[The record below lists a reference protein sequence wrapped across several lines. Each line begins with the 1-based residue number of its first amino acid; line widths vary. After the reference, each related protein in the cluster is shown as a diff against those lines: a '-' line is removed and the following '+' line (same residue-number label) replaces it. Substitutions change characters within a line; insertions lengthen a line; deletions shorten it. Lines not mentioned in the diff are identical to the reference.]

1 MSRRNLDDWDEQ
13 KVVEPMVSKDEDLKR
28 QVHQLIVK
36 GNLGG
41 TIGELRDD
49 LLKLIRNY
57 GYSERLDELEDITGW
72 SVRGVF
78 TKAGIDYQTHVP
90 INVEVRKAELKA
102 AIEAIK

>member
-1 MSRRNLDDWDEQ
+1 MTNQ
-13 KVVEPMVSKDEDLKR
+13 SKDEDLKR

-57 GYSERLDELEDITGW
+57 GYSERLEELDRQSPMFSIYNRE
-72 SVRGVF
+72 
-78 TKAGIDYQTHVP
+78 
-90 INVEVRKAELKA
+90 RKAELKA
-102 AIEAIK
+102 AIEEIN